1 MSRRIFVDMDGTLA
15 KWNDV
20 ATEVLYEKGYYA
32 NLEPN
37 YFLLDEIRRLIKN
50 GEDVYILSSFA

>member
-32 NLEPN
+32 NLEPKL
-37 YFLLDEIRRLIKN
+37 FFIR
-50 GEDVYILSSFA
+50 